1 MSEMEQMF
9 YFQNYKEES
18 HLDDRKNE
26 EANSLRYASDISAE
40 ELRAAEEYLSSYRH
54 GARMLDCMR
63 YGRQFMG
70 SEVLPED
77 PLLYWSENYDEIDR
91 SADGADESIIR
102 ARMFGVRQ
110 FISELKCDSNTR
122 MLLYWHY
129 IRGVSVTRCAEM
141 MDISRAGAF
150 RIRKR
155 ALESAARALRRVKKI
170 SGINE
175 LLPL

>member
-1 MSEMEQMF
+1 MDEKKRED
-9 YFQNYKEES
+9 ERE
-18 HLDDRKNE
+18 
-26 EANSLRYASDISAE
+26 SLRFKSDVSAE

-63 YGRQFMG
+63 YGKQFMG

-77 PLLYWSENYDEIDR
+77 PLLYWSENYEDR
-91 SADGADESIIR
+91 FDSTPDADESLIR

-110 FISELKCDSNTR
+110 FISGLRCDSNTR

-150 RIRKR
+150 RLRKR
-155 ALESAARALRRVKKI
+155 ALEYAARSLRDLKKKAKVCD
-170 SGINE
+170 

>member
-1 MSEMEQMF
+1 MDE
-9 YFQNYKEES
+9 KERE
-18 HLDDRKNE
+18 DGRE
-26 EANSLRYASDISAE
+26 SLRLSRDVSAE

-54 GARMLDCMR
+54 GARMLECMR
-63 YGRQFMG
+63 YGKNFMG

-77 PLLYWSENYDEIDR
+77 PLLAWSENYEDNFNSIPD
-91 SADGADESIIR
+91 ADESLVR

-110 FISELKCDSNTR
+110 FISGLRCDSNTR

-150 RIRKR
+150 RLRKR
-155 ALESAARALRRVKKI
+155 ALECAARSLKNLKI
-170 SGINE
+170 QAKITD
-175 LLPL
+175 LIPL

>member
-1 MSEMEQMF
+1 MF
-9 YFQNYKEES
+9 YKWNSIKEDS
-18 HLDDRKNE
+18 HLYEKKRE
-26 EANSLRYASDISAE
+26 EERESVRYSGDVSAE

-63 YGRQFMG
+63 YGKQFMG
-70 SEVLPED
+70 SEFLPED
-77 PLLYWSENYDEIDR
+77 PLLQWSETYDDLEYDKP
-91 SADGADESIIR
+91 DADESIIR
-102 ARMFGVRQ
+102 ARMYGVRQ

-122 MLLYWHY
+122 LLLYWHY

-150 RIRKR
+150 RVRKR
-155 ALESAARALRRVKKI
+155 ALECAAKALRKVKGSASI
-170 SGINE
+170 LD

>member
-1 MSEMEQMF
+1 MDEKKRED
-9 YFQNYKEES
+9 ERE
-18 HLDDRKNE
+18 
-26 EANSLRYASDISAE
+26 SLRFMSDVSAE

-63 YGRQFMG
+63 YGKQFMG

-77 PLLYWSENYDEIDR
+77 PLLYWSENYEDDFD
-91 SADGADESIIR
+91 SSPDADESLIR

-110 FISELKCDSNTR
+110 FISGLRCDSNTR

-129 IRGVSVTRCAEM
+129 IRGVSVARCAEM

-150 RIRKR
+150 RLRKR
-155 ALESAARALRRVKKI
+155 ALECAARSLRKLKTHAKI
-170 SGINE
+170 SD

>member
-1 MSEMEQMF
+1 MDE
-9 YFQNYKEES
+9 KKREET
-18 HLDDRKNE
+18 E
-26 EANSLRYASDISAE
+26 SLRYASDVSAE

-63 YGRQFMG
+63 YGRNFMG

-77 PLLYWSENYDEIDR
+77 PLLYWSENYEDIE
-91 SADGADESIIR
+91 SNSDGADESIIR
-102 ARMFGVRQ
+102 ARMYGVRQ

-122 MLLYWHY
+122 LLLYWHY

-141 MDISRAGAF
+141 MNISRAGAF
-150 RIRKR
+150 RVRKR
-155 ALESAARALRRVKKI
+155 ALEAAARALRKVKKLARI
-170 SGINE
+170 SD

>member
-1 MSEMEQMF
+1 MDKED
-9 YFQNYKEES
+9 KEEKK
-18 HLDDRKNE
+18 DERT
-26 EANSLRYASDISAE
+26 SLRYSSDVSAD
-40 ELRAAEEYLSSYRH
+40 ELRKAEEYLSSYRH
-54 GARMLDCMR
+54 GVRMLDCMR

-77 PLLYWSENYDEIDR
+77 PLLYWSETYEDR
-91 SADGADESIIR
+91 ESDLDGADETIIR
-102 ARMFGVRQ
+102 ARMYGVRQ

-122 MLLYWHY
+122 LLLYWHY

-150 RIRKR
+150 RVRKR
-155 ALESAARALRRVKKI
+155 ALETAARALRKVRQLSSI
-170 SGINE
+170 SD

>member
-1 MSEMEQMF
+1 MDKED
-9 YFQNYKEES
+9 KEE
-18 HLDDRKNE
+18 KKE
-26 EANSLRYASDISAE
+26 ERESLRYSGDVSAD
-40 ELRAAEEYLSSYRH
+40 ELRRAEEYLSSYRH
-54 GARMLDCMR
+54 GVRMLDCMR

-77 PLLYWSENYDEIDR
+77 PLLYWSETYEDR
-91 SADGADESIIR
+91 ESDSDGADETIIR
-102 ARMFGVRQ
+102 ARMYGVRQ

-122 MLLYWHY
+122 LLLYWHY

-150 RIRKR
+150 RVRKR
-155 ALESAARALRRVKKI
+155 ALETAARALRKVRQLSSI
-170 SGINE
+170 SD

>member
-1 MSEMEQMF
+1 MDE
-9 YFQNYKEES
+9 KERE
-18 HLDDRKNE
+18 DGRE
-26 EANSLRYASDISAE
+26 SLRHSRDVSAE

-54 GARMLDCMR
+54 GARMLECMR
-63 YGRQFMG
+63 YGKNFMG

-77 PLLYWSENYDEIDR
+77 PLLAWSENYEDNFDSIPD
-91 SADGADESIIR
+91 ADESLVR

-110 FISELKCDSNTR
+110 FISGLRCDSNTR

-150 RIRKR
+150 RLRKR
-155 ALESAARALRRVKKI
+155 ALECAARSLRTLKAKAKI
-170 SGINE
+170 TD

>member
-1 MSEMEQMF
+1 MDEKKRED
-9 YFQNYKEES
+9 ERE
-18 HLDDRKNE
+18 
-26 EANSLRYASDISAE
+26 SLRFKSDVSAE

-63 YGRQFMG
+63 YGKQFMG

-77 PLLYWSENYDEIDR
+77 PLLYWSETYEDR
-91 SADGADESIIR
+91 ESDSDGADETIIR
-102 ARMFGVRQ
+102 ARMYGVRQ

-122 MLLYWHY
+122 LLLYWHY

-150 RIRKR
+150 RVRKR
-155 ALESAARALRRVKKI
+155 ALETAARALRKVRQLSSI
-170 SGINE
+170 SD

>member
-1 MSEMEQMF
+1 MF
-9 YFQNYKEES
+9 YFKKKEES
-18 HLDDRKNE
+18 HLDEKKRE
-26 EANSLRYASDISAE
+26 ESESLRYSCDVSTE

-77 PLLYWSENYDEIDR
+77 PLLYWSENYEDR
-91 SADGADESIIR
+91 EEDSDGADESIIR
-102 ARMFGVRQ
+102 ARMYGVRQ
-110 FISELKCDSNTR
+110 FISQLKCDSNTR

-150 RIRKR
+150 RVRKR
-155 ALESAARALRRVKKI
+155 ALEAAARALRNVKKLASI
-170 SGINE
+170 SD

>member
-1 MSEMEQMF
+1 MDKED
-9 YFQNYKEES
+9 KEE
-18 HLDDRKNE
+18 KKE
-26 EANSLRYASDISAE
+26 ERESLRYSGDVSAD
-40 ELRAAEEYLSSYRH
+40 ELRRAEEYLSSYRH
-54 GARMLDCMR
+54 GVRMLDCMR

-77 PLLYWSENYDEIDR
+77 PLLYWSETYEDR
-91 SADGADESIIR
+91 ESDSDGADETIIR
-102 ARMFGVRQ
+102 ARMYGVRQ

-122 MLLYWHY
+122 LLLYWHY

-150 RIRKR
+150 RLRKR
-155 ALESAARALRRVKKI
+155 ALEYAARSLRDLKKKANI
-170 SGINE
+170 SD

>member
-1 MSEMEQMF
+1 MDE
-9 YFQNYKEES
+9 KKREES
-18 HLDDRKNE
+18 E
-26 EANSLRYASDISAE
+26 SLRYASDVSAE

-77 PLLYWSENYDEIDR
+77 PLLYWSENYEEIERD
-91 SADGADESIIR
+91 SDGADESIIR
-102 ARMFGVRQ
+102 ARMYGVRQ

-129 IRGVSVTRCAEM
+129 IRGVTVTRCAEM

-150 RIRKR
+150 RVRKR
-155 ALESAARALRRVKKI
+155 ALEAAARALRNVKKLA
-170 SGINE
+170 SIND

>member
-1 MSEMEQMF
+1 MDEKKRE
-9 YFQNYKEES
+9 EES
-18 HLDDRKNE
+18 
-26 EANSLRYASDISAE
+26 ASLRYSSDVSAE

-63 YGRQFMG
+63 YGKQFMG

-77 PLLYWSENYDEIDR
+77 PLLYWSETYEDR
-91 SADGADESIIR
+91 ESDSDGADETIIR
-102 ARMFGVRQ
+102 ARMYGVRQ

-122 MLLYWHY
+122 LLLYWHY

-150 RIRKR
+150 RVRKR
-155 ALESAARALRRVKKI
+155 ALETAARALRKVRQLSSI
-170 SGINE
+170 SD

>member
-1 MSEMEQMF
+1 MDEKKRED
-9 YFQNYKEES
+9 ERE
-18 HLDDRKNE
+18 
-26 EANSLRYASDISAE
+26 SLRFTSDVSAE

-63 YGRQFMG
+63 YGKQFMG

-77 PLLYWSENYDEIDR
+77 PLLYWSENYEDR
-91 SADGADESIIR
+91 FDSTPDADESLIR

-110 FISELKCDSNTR
+110 FISNLRCDSNTR

-129 IRGVSVTRCAEM
+129 VRGVSVTRCAEM

-150 RIRKR
+150 RLRKR
-155 ALESAARALRRVKKI
+155 ALEYAARSLRDLKKKAKVCD
-170 SGINE
+170 

>member
-1 MSEMEQMF
+1 MDE
-9 YFQNYKEES
+9 KERE
-18 HLDDRKNE
+18 DGRE
-26 EANSLRYASDISAE
+26 SLRLSRDVSAE

-54 GARMLDCMR
+54 GARMLECMR
-63 YGRQFMG
+63 YGKNFMG

-77 PLLYWSENYDEIDR
+77 PLLAWSENYEDNFDSIPD
-91 SADGADESIIR
+91 ADESLVR

-110 FISELKCDSNTR
+110 FISGLRCDSNTR

-150 RIRKR
+150 RLRKR
-155 ALESAARALRRVKKI
+155 ALECAARSLRTLKAKAKI
-170 SGINE
+170 TD

>member
-1 MSEMEQMF
+1 MDKE
-9 YFQNYKEES
+9 KEEKK
-18 HLDDRKNE
+18 DER
-26 EANSLRYASDISAE
+26 ASLRYSGEVSAD
-40 ELRAAEEYLSSYRH
+40 ELREAEEYLSSYRH
-54 GARMLDCMR
+54 GVRMLDCMR

-77 PLLYWSENYDEIDR
+77 PLLYWSENYEDR
-91 SADGADESIIR
+91 EEDSDGADESIIR
-102 ARMFGVRQ
+102 ARMYGVRQ
-110 FISELKCDSNTR
+110 FISQLKCDSNTR

-150 RIRKR
+150 RVRKR
-155 ALESAARALRRVKKI
+155 ALEAAARALRNVKKLASI
-170 SGINE
+170 SD